1 MPPERE
7 HWAGWRDLRDA
18 AVDAAP
24 LWRLGAGELHRAGGR
39 LWWLSGDWLQP
50 LAQPVV
56 DWLVLAQP
64 LELPGNGQVW
74 LQGQLPEGRLQIRYR
89 QGGEVLDLPGRGHRD
104 LKRLLQESALPAFVR
119 GRLPLLY
126 AGEKLIAVAN
136 LPQLQVVAAAPL
148 QLRWLPPTGGPGLS

>member
-24 LWRLGAGELHRAGGR
+24 LWRLAGGELRRAGGR
-39 LWWLSGDWLQP
+39 LWWLSGDWLLP
-50 LAQPVV
+50 PAEPVV
-56 DWLVLAQP
+56 DWLAPEQP
-64 LELPGNGQVW
+64 LALPGNGQVR
-74 LQGQLPEGRLQIRYR
+74 LEGQVPEGRLQIRYR
-89 QGGEVLDLPGRGHRD
+89 QGGEVLDLPARGHRD

-126 AGEKLIAVAN
+126 AGEALVAVAN
-136 LPQLQVVAAAPL
+136 LPQLQMAVATPL
-148 QLRWLPPTGGPGLS
+148 WLRWLPPTGGPSLS